1 MFGFVLVSLFGQRNV
16 GILDKIVQQLSVTQ
30 KPGGGSGNANE
41 LQMQYD
47 VQVDVVTQL
56 EKRVEQQLNNANSSL
71 PQIVK
76 LKRDFQLVQTR
87 VKTLRSDAQK
97 LREAKLSV
105 GSHGSSF
112 GVNPDRSSASQG
124 GDGAGLQQQQLLMQ
138 QDVSVLIVPKNF
150 PDSLCPLRSASCT
163 LSCWQ
168 RRS

>member
-1 MFGFVLVSLFGQRNV
+1 M
-16 GILDKIVQQLSVTQ
+16 QQLAVTQ
-30 KPGGGSGNANE
+30 KPGGGGANANE

-97 LREAKLSV
+97 LREAKFAV
-105 GSHGSSF
+105 GSYGTSH
-112 GVNPDRSSASQG
+112 GVNPDRSLAAQG

-138 QDVSVLIVPKNF
+138 QDVSVVTFPLNF
-150 PDSLCPLRSASCT
+150 PFHYVPHALPLPRLAASRGDHEGTRS
-163 LSCWQ
+163 
-168 RRS
+168 